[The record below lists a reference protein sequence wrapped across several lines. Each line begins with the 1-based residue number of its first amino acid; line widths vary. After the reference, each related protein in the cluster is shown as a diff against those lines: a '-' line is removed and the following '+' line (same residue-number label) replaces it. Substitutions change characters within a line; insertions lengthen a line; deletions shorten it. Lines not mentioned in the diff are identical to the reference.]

1 MLNLTISETLNSRYI
16 LRTPQN
22 FCMGFKYGQLYQM
35 ARTCSFSHDNGF
47 FKLRTCA
54 YAQSSQ
60 VDPTVNILLRVG
72 TVSVG
77 RVVGLETRPGQGSV
91 TSVGLWLK
99 YRQWSANGAANLP
112 APAQPPP
119 H

>member
-1 MLNLTISETLNSRYI
+1 M
-16 LRTPQN
+16 
-22 FCMGFKYGQLYQM
+22 YQM

-77 RVVGLETRPGQGSV
+77 RVVGLVS
-91 TSVGLWLK
+91 
-99 YRQWSANGAANLP
+99 RQARGVSPVSDYG
-112 APAQPPP
+112 
-119 H
+119 

>member
-1 MLNLTISETLNSRYI
+1 M
-16 LRTPQN
+16 
-22 FCMGFKYGQLYQM
+22 YQM

-54 YAQSSQ
+54 YAESSQ
-60 VDPTVNILLRVG
+60 VDPTVNILLRVSG
-72 TVSVG
+72 EWLVW
-77 RVVGLETRPGQGSV
+77 RQGSV

-112 APAQPPP
+112 ATIPATSSLIGPSRAGLV
-119 H
+119 

>member
-1 MLNLTISETLNSRYI
+1 M
-16 LRTPQN
+16 
-22 FCMGFKYGQLYQM
+22 CQM

-54 YAQSSQ
+54 YAESSQ

-77 RVVGLETRPGQGSV
+77 RVVGVEAGECHQCRIMAEI
-91 TSVGLWLK
+91 
-99 YRQWSANGAANLP
+99 SAVER
-112 APAQPPP
+112 
-119 H
+119 